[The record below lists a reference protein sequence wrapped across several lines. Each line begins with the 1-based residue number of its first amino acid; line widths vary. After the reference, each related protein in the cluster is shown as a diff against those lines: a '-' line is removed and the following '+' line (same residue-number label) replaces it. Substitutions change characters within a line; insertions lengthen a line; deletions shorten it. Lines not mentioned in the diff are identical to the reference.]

1 MRFGLVAFGLA
12 VLILS
17 PSAASGVR
25 SGRSAAAQRLAGS
38 LDPSFGKDG
47 IARGQSPIE
56 AIAVQPDGKIV
67 VAGGAFE
74 LARYLPDGS
83 PDPSFG
89 DGGHVETPF
98 ADGGSADAVV
108 VQRDGKIVVAGSSG
122 TPSAPD
128 AVFAL
133 ARYNPDGS
141 PDAGFGTEGI
151 TTTAFPEQDGSAS
164 FAGVFALAALPG
176 GEILA
181 GGTAGFENDAVTLPT
196 SSFALARYEQDGTLD
211 PAFGDRGIVQTR
223 FDGNLGLYGMFVRPD
238 GTIVAAGG
246 AAGPGHGLTFQRMA
260 IVRYKPD
267 GSIDPAF
274 GTSGE
279 VASPATLNYSGGPST
294 LQGGKVVVAGETHNG
309 APVLARYTARGR
321 LDSTFG
327 KRGFSKVTRLKGGST
342 AVLAQKDGKI
352 LLGTQFGAVAR
363 LTSNGRLDPS
373 FGTRGV
379 AAPRGAGPFAVQAD
393 GKILVAGSS
402 DESALER
409 LIGGNNCIVPRLR
422 GRAISK
428 ARADLESSYCR
439 TGHISRRFSSTV
451 TRGRVISTAPPRG
464 ARLPGHAKVD
474 LIVSRGRNP

>member
-1 MRFGLVAFGLA
+1 MFVALELA

-17 PSAASGVR
+17 PAAASGVR
-25 SGRSAAAQRLAGS
+25 SGRSAPAQRLAGS
-38 LDPSFGKDG
+38 LDPSFGQDG
-47 IARGQSPIE
+47 IVTRDQAGIE
-56 AIAVQPDGKIV
+56 AIAVQLDGKIV
-67 VAGGAFE
+67 VAGGDFE

-108 VQRDGKIVVAGSSG
+108 VQADGKIVAAGSSG
-122 TPSAPD
+122 TPPAAD
-128 AVFAL
+128 AVFAV

-141 PDAGFGTEGI
+141 LDASFGTGGTI
-151 TTTAFPEQDGSAS
+151 TTAFPEQDGSAS
-164 FAGVFALAALPG
+164 FASVFALAALPG

-196 SSFALARYEQDGTLD
+196 SSFALARYEPDGTLD
-211 PAFGDRGIVQTR
+211 PAFGDHGIVQTR

-238 GTIVAAGG
+238 GTIVAAGD

-260 IVRYKPD
+260 IARYKPD

-274 GTSGE
+274 GISGK
-279 VASPATLNYSGGPST
+279 VASPATLDYSGGPST
-294 LQGGKVVVAGETHNG
+294 LQGGKIVVTGETHNG
-309 APVLARYTARGR
+309 VPVLARYTARGR

-327 KRGFSKVTRLKGGST
+327 KRGFRKVKRLKGGST

-352 LLGTQFGAVAR
+352 LLGTQFGAVVR

-379 AAPRGAGPFAVQAD
+379 AAPRGVGPFAVQAD
-393 GKILVAGSS
+393 GKILVGGSS
-402 DESALER
+402 GDASTLVR

-422 GRAISK
+422 GRAIAN
-428 ARADLESSYCR
+428 ARAELESSYCR

-464 ARLPGHAKVD
+464 GRLPGHAKVD
-474 LIVSRGRNP
+474 LIVSRGRNR